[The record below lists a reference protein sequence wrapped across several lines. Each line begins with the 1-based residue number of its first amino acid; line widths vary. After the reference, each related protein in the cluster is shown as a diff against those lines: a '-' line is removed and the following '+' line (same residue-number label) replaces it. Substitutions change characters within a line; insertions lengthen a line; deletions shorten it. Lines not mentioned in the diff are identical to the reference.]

1 MSRDLEQGRKLDSKA
16 TSGADVD
23 VDAEHDPEVA
33 RRASNAGLRRE
44 VQKKGSDG
52 IAAGQVHAAA
62 ERGAATPAGPLPHM
76 DKIQASFGAHDVS
89 GIQAHVDGKS
99 TRAMGAE
106 AYASGNH
113 VVFGRQPDLHT
124 AAHEAAHVVQQA
136 TGDNLKG
143 VVGAEGD
150 AHERQADE
158 VADRV
163 VAGKPAGDL
172 LGPVTAR
179 PASTQAVQRK
189 PAEKTADPTAAHDKS
204 DQKSYASVQ
213 SALTLLAKDFH
224 AWIPKLDSA
233 MGMDTNGPAGA
244 GPAANI
250 IFDIFNAAK
259 NDAESVGDLIYAA
272 DKGERT
278 TLSPEV
284 KLAQGACSRWWIEMT
299 KASHWLTSHGHEK
312 GAADPDSI
320 RAIVDGYT
328 DKIGLEGTKLE
339 LDSTT
344 PQGDEKAMSKAM
356 IDDQLTALEAAIASV
371 KSGNANDAARITS
384 HTRYLDNVGPEHAA
398 EIKSH
403 KSKLKH
409 LLKEL
414 DEVRAEKPEVG
425 DKLGEAYLHLTKLV
439 H

>member
-16 TSGADVD
+16 TSGAGVD

-113 VVFGRQPDLHT
+113 VVFGRQPGLHT

-136 TGDNLKG
+136 KG
-143 VVGAEGD
+143 VNVKGGVGAEGA

-179 PASTQAVQRK
+179 PAPGQAAVQRK
-189 PAEKTADPTAAHDKS
+189 PAEKTADPTNARSNAAITRSGRSSRMHECPATRH
-204 DQKSYASVQ
+204 ASVLKRCSTQ
-213 SALTLLAKDFH
+213 TSSSPIHAPMCRCCRSGCSACCCASPVCGQ
-224 AWIPKLDSA
+224 ARS
-233 MGMDTNGPAGA
+233 GA
-244 GPAANI
+244 G
-250 IFDIFNAAK
+250 
-259 NDAESVGDLIYAA
+259 
-272 DKGERT
+272 
-278 TLSPEV
+278 
-284 KLAQGACSRWWIEMT
+284 
-299 KASHWLTSHGHEK
+299 H
-312 GAADPDSI
+312 
-320 RAIVDGYT
+320 
-328 DKIGLEGTKLE
+328 
-339 LDSTT
+339 
-344 PQGDEKAMSKAM
+344 
-356 IDDQLTALEAAIASV
+356 
-371 KSGNANDAARITS
+371 
-384 HTRYLDNVGPEHAA
+384 
-398 EIKSH
+398 
-403 KSKLKH
+403 
-409 LLKEL
+409 
-414 DEVRAEKPEVG
+414 
-425 DKLGEAYLHLTKLV
+425 
-439 H
+439 

>member
-1 MSRDLEQGRKLDSKA
+1 MVRIPWDVPDVAIRGRLWA
-16 TSGADVD
+16 RAVAGIGASID
-23 VDAEHDPEVA
+23 
-33 RRASNAGLRRE
+33 
-44 VQKKGSDG
+44 
-52 IAAGQVHAAA
+52 
-62 ERGAATPAGPLPHM
+62 
-76 DKIQASFGAHDVS
+76 
-89 GIQAHVDGKS
+89 
-99 TRAMGAE
+99 
-106 AYASGNH
+106 GNH

-136 TGDNLKG
+136 KGVNLKG
-143 VVGAEGD
+143 GVGAEGD
-150 AHERQADE
+150 AHERQADA

-172 LGPVTAR
+172 LGPVAAG
-179 PASTQAVQRK
+179 PASSQAVQRK

-224 AWIPKLDSA
+224 AWIPKLESA

-244 GPAANI
+244 GPAANM

-259 NDAESVGDLIYAA
+259 NDAESVGDLIFAA

-284 KLAQGACSRWWIEMT
+284 KLAQGACARWWIEMT
-299 KASHWLTSHGHEK
+299 KASHWLTSHGQGK
-312 GAADPDSI
+312 ADPDPI
-320 RAIVDGYT
+320 RTMVDGYT

-339 LDSTT
+339 VDSTT

-371 KSGNANDAARITS
+371 KSGNANDAARITF